1 MTAEPLL
8 HPHSRRQLE
17 QVAERQIHAI
27 LLTGPVGTGKLYVAR
42 WLAARLLD
50 VPSVETHPYVITVN
64 RGKEKSIGIEAVRSL
79 ERALSLKVPNSAT
92 VNRVVIIEDA
102 HVLTGEAQNALLKT
116 LEEPPLGTSII
127 LTASSEQALLST
139 IRSRV
144 ASVPVKTPLPDDLR
158 AHFSQSSQPATK
170 LDQALAIS
178 GGLPGLITAL
188 LEEAEHQLVPAI
200 EAARGLLQKT
210 TYERLASIDILA
222 KDRELTDGV
231 LFILQQM
238 AEVQLRRGAQPE
250 RWSKVLQ
257 AAYEAEQGLA
267 QSGQA
272 KLVLSNLML
281 NLG

>member
-8 HPHSRRQLE
+8 HPHSKRQLE
-17 QVAERQIHAI
+17 QVASRQLHAI
-27 LLTGPVGTGKLYVAR
+27 LLTGPTGTGKLYVAR
-42 WLAARLLD
+42 WLAAKLLD
-50 VPSVETHPYVITVN
+50 TPSVDTHPYVITVN
-64 RGKEKSIGIEAVRSL
+64 RGKEKSIGIEAVRDL
-79 ERALSLKVPNSAT
+79 ERALSLKVPNSAAI
-92 VNRVVIIEDA
+92 NRVVIIEDA

-116 LEEPPLGTSII
+116 LEEPPTGTTII
-127 LTASSEQALLST
+127 LTAASEQALLPT

-144 ASVPVKTPLPDDLR
+144 ASVPVKAPPTDVLR
-158 AHFSQSSQPATK
+158 AHFSQTGQPGSK

-178 GGLPGLITAL
+178 GGLPGLIAAL
-188 LEEAEHQLVPAI
+188 LGDAEHQLLPAI
-200 EAARGLLQKT
+200 DAARQLLQKT
-210 TYERLASIDILA
+210 SYERLASIDLLA

-250 RWSKVLQ
+250 RWSKILQ

>member
-8 HPHSRRQLE
+8 HPHSQRQLE
-17 QVAERQIHAI
+17 QVASRQLHAI

-42 WLAARLLD
+42 WLAGRLLD
-50 VPSVETHPYVITVN
+50 TPSVETHPYVITVN
-64 RGKEKSIGIEAVRSL
+64 RGKEKSIGIEAVRDL
-79 ERALSLKVPNSAT
+79 ERALSLKVPSAAT

-102 HVLTGEAQNALLKT
+102 HVLSGEAQNALLKT
-116 LEEPPLGTSII
+116 LEEPPAGTTII
-127 LTASSEQALLST
+127 LTASSEQALLPT

-144 ASVPVKTPLPDDLR
+144 ASVPVKTPGADALR
-158 AHFSQSSQPATK
+158 AHFSQSGQPAAK

-188 LEEAEHQLVPAI
+188 LEDAEHQLLPAI
-200 EAARGLLQKT
+200 DAARQLLQKT
-210 TYERLASIDILA
+210 TYERLASIDIFA

-272 KLVLSNLML
+272 KLVLCNLML

>member
-1 MTAEPLL
+1 
-8 HPHSRRQLE
+8 
-17 QVAERQIHAI
+17 
-27 LLTGPVGTGKLYVAR
+27 VAR
-42 WLAARLLD
+42 WLAGKLLAT
-50 VPSVETHPYVITVN
+50 PSVETHPYLISVN
-64 RGKEKSIGIEAVRSL
+64 RGKEKSIGIEAVRDL
-79 ERALSLKVPNSAT
+79 ERALSLKVPSAAT

-116 LEEPPLGTSII
+116 LEEPPAGTTII
-127 LTASSEQALLST
+127 LTASSEQALLPT

-144 ASVPVKTPLPDDLR
+144 ASVPVKTPGADALR
-158 AHFSQSSQPATK
+158 THFSQSGQPAAK

-178 GGLPGLITAL
+178 GGLTGLITAL
-188 LEEAEHQLVPAI
+188 LEDAEHQLLPAI
-200 EAARGLLQKT
+200 DAARQLLQKT